1 MKLTESFNLR
11 YVCNI
16 FFRVLQKICQ
26 NIVHVNTQSK
36 EMHEDKV
43 MKIFRMEPGKVAHIA
58 LGTDAG

>member
-1 MKLTESFNLR
+1 MQHFFKSFT
-11 YVCNI
+11 
-16 FFRVLQKICQ
+16 KICQ

-36 EMHEDKV
+36 EMYEDKV